1 MSVVKDKVGL
11 VMGVAN
17 DMSIAWGIAKAL
29 YDNGAKVILTYQ
41 AEPLKKRVEPLA
53 AQINAELYEC
63 NVTDS
68 VSLENFVAE
77 LKTKGHALDFLV
89 HSIAFSDK
97 NELKGR
103 FVDTS
108 HSNFLSSM
116 DVSVY
121 SFISVTKAIEP
132 ILNDNSS
139 LITLSYYGAE
149 KAIPNYNVM
158 GVCKAAL
165 EASVRYMAYDLGVR
179 GIRVNCISSGPIRT
193 LAAMA
198 IGGFRS
204 MLKNSAKINPLKR
217 NTSIEDVGNTAVYL
231 VSDLGSAVTG
241 EVIHVDCGFHAVGI
255 SLESGD
261 KEE

>member
-1 MSVVKDKVGL
+1 MVVVKDKVGV

-17 DMSIAWGIAKAL
+17 DMSIAWGIAKAMH
-29 YDNGAKVILTYQ
+29 DNGAKVILTYQ

-53 AQINAELYEC
+53 KQINADLHEC
-63 NVTDS
+63 NVTDPS
-68 VSLENFVAE
+68 SLELFVKNLEAQGV
-77 LKTKGHALDFLV
+77 KLDFVV

-103 FVDTS
+103 FIDTS
-108 HSNFLSSM
+108 HSNFLNSM

-121 SFISVTKAIEP
+121 SFISVTKALEP
-132 ILNDNSS
+132 MLNDNAS
-139 LITLSYYGAE
+139 LLTLSYYGAE

-165 EASVRYMAYDLGVR
+165 EASVRYMANDLGAR

-204 MLKNSAKINPLKR
+204 MLKAAEKINPLKR
-217 NTSIEDVGNTAVYL
+217 NTTIEDVGNTAVYL
-231 VSDLGSAVTG
+231 MSDLGSAVTG

-255 SLESGD
+255 SLESGE